1 MLKDGFLGY
10 RTSFMLDFVVCAL
23 VIIVPLL
30 VYSLWLV
37 KVKQDYRRHKWL
49 QIALGII
56 LLVAVGAFEVDLQIV
71 HGGWENIVQKS
82 VPDEAQLAEHIATV
96 RPWLRTHLVFAIT
109 TPLLWAVTLTLALK
123 RFPDPP
129 APSTHSRLHR
139 TLGWLSTIDITLT
152 AVTGLL
158 FYYVA
163 FVAVPG
169 V

>member
-1 MLKDGFLGY
+1 MFTDGFLGY

-23 VIIVPLL
+23 VIIVPVL

-37 KVKQDYRRHKWL
+37 RVKREYVQHKWL

-56 LLVAVGAFEVDLQIV
+56 LLFAVGAFEIDLQWV

-82 VPDEAQLAEHIATV
+82 HPDKVALAAKVAEASPYLWVHLFFAVTTPFLWCV
-96 RPWLRTHLVFAIT
+96 TLVF
-109 TPLLWAVTLTLALK
+109 ALK
-123 RFPDPP
+123 RFENPP
-129 APSTHSRLHR
+129 SPGSHSRLHK

-152 AVTGLL
+152 AVTGLV

-163 FVAVPG
+163 FVK
-169 V
+169 

>member
-37 KVKQDYRRHKWL
+37 KVRKAFAKHKWL
-49 QIALGII
+49 QLVLGLI
-56 LLVAVGAFEVDLQIV
+56 LLVAVGAFEIDLQIV
-71 HGGWENIVQKS
+71 HGGWENIVRKS
-82 VPDEAQLAEHIATV
+82 IPDEAALATRVAAV
-96 RPWLRTHLVFAIT
+96 RPYLWTHLFFAVT
-109 TPLLWAVTLTLALK
+109 TPFLWFTTLALAFR
-123 RFPDPP
+123 RFSNPP
-129 APSTHSRLHR
+129 TPGQHSRLHK

-152 AVTGLL
+152 AVTGLV

-163 FVAVPG
+163 FVAK
-169 V
+169 